1 MTKFAYVALD
11 TDGQQT
17 SGTER
22 AKTKSAAQYALY
34 QRALRDVEVTE
45 TRSIL
50 QFEIM
55 QPKVKKM
62 EVMHLSRMLAAF
74 VRAGLP
80 LLDAVHTIGEE
91 SDNSKLREIMDEIEE
106 GLRGGDGLS
115 DCLDRHPEVFP
126 DFYRGILRSSELTG
140 QLDTVLDQLAAYL
153 ERDLAARRKI
163 TSAMIYPSVIIV
175 MSIIA
180 VIVLSTFV
188 LPRFK
193 VFFDGLHAELPLPT
207 RMLLGFTAFIGTW
220 WWLIVA
226 VLAVMGV
233 AIAFGL
239 RTARGQ
245 YLRDATYLKIPVIN
259 GTVRDALV
267 ERFCRILASMTSA
280 GVALPEAL
288 RVATGALHNGVYE
301 KALSRVEEQ
310 MLEGEGIAKPIG
322 ETLLLSLIHI

>member
-1 MTKFAYVALD
+1 
-11 TDGQQT
+11 
-17 SGTER
+17 
-22 AKTKSAAQYALY
+22 
-34 QRALRDVEVTE
+34 
-45 TRSIL
+45 
-50 QFEIM
+50 
-55 QPKVKKM
+55 
-62 EVMHLSRMLAAF
+62 
-74 VRAGLP
+74 
-80 LLDAVHTIGEE
+80 
-91 SDNSKLREIMDEIEE
+91 
-106 GLRGGDGLS
+106 
-115 DCLDRHPEVFP
+115 VFP

-220 WWLIVA
+220 WWLILA
-226 VLAVMGV
+226 VLAVVGV

-245 YLRDATYLKIPVIN
+245 YLRDATYLKIPVIK

-301 KALSRVEEQ
+301 RALSRVEEQ

-322 ETLLLSLIHI
+322 ETLLFPSLAVQMMRVGEQTGSLDDQLEVAARYYERELDYKIKRLTELFEPAVILVMGVVVGFVAIALVSAMYGIFNQVEM